1 MDIEAK
7 GLDHKALNEAIR
19 AAGPVCRIRGCMGQR
34 FIGAGMII
42 YRKTLIRGLTT
53 AAGVWATAGVGMAA
67 GSGLYIVAV
76 GSTALLIIVQCI
88 MHLNFKLFKTK
99 KYLQLRVKFEE
110 ICDESETVKRL
121 FAVERFARITA
132 AREDGKLYYDAI
144 ITTDREF
151 SVEYIAQILVER
163 CDED

>member
-1 MDIEAK
+1 
-7 GLDHKALNEAIR
+7 
-19 AAGPVCRIRGCMGQR
+19 
-34 FIGAGMII
+34 
-42 YRKTLIRGLTT
+42 
-53 AAGVWATAGVGMAA
+53 
-67 GSGLYIVAV
+67 
-76 GSTALLIIVQCI
+76 

-151 SVEYIAQILVER
+151 SVEYIAQILKENEFILSVER